1 MGDSNGARPPRLW
14 TRTLLHACLWL
25 LLGGWIGGFGLFAL
39 VIARTAFEVLPS
51 TEVAGRLVGP
61 VLTALNLYG
70 AAAGM
75 GVAAIAFAMGRSR
88 LLQLLPLA
96 LAMACLYT
104 QFGVTAEINEIQ
116 PFISGP
122 EGTVEAAARWNQ
134 LHQRSMGIFSV
145 VWLGTF
151 TLLGLNAHEDAKAA
165 QAT

>member
-1 MGDSNGARPPRLW
+1 MGDAHSAQPQEVWRG
-14 TRTLLHACLWL
+14 TLLHAALWL

-51 TEVAGRLVGP
+51 TEIAGRLVGP
-61 VLTALNLYG
+61 VLTALHLYG
-70 AAAGM
+70 AAAGL
-75 GVAAIAFAMGRSR
+75 GIAAIAFAMGRSR

-96 LAMACLYT
+96 LTVACLYT

-122 EGTVEAAARWNQ
+122 EGTLEAASRWNA
-134 LHQRSMGIFSV
+134 LHRLSMVIFSG

-151 TLLGLNAHEDAKAA
+151 ALLGLHAHADARAA